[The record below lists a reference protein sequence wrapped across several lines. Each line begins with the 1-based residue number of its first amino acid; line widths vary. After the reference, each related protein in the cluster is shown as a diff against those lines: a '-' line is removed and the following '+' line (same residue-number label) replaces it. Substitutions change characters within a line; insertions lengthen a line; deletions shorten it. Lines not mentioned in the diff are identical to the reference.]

1 MIREKKVRGK
11 TRKFRNFRN
20 NIEEWSQTL
29 PVPPDLS
36 PSYLGCRSYSF
47 DDIYEDFG
55 DYSKFP
61 KSQKREF
68 LQMIINFVKAL
79 HDLKTEK
86 EKEYRI
92 ICFLPIPDLY
102 RVLVMVGY
110 TQAGLESFYA
120 GLNHNGEFNKVFSP
134 STNVQYLQNEWGL
147 HIPDGLEVKGFEGND
162 ESFERDSIW
171 FIGNVN

>member
-1 MIREKKVRGK
+1 MLREKKVRGK

-20 NIEEWSQTL
+20 NIEEWSQSL

-36 PSYLGCRSYSF
+36 PSYLGCKSYSF
-47 DDIYEDFG
+47 DMYEDFG
-55 DYSKFP
+55 DFSNFP

-92 ICFLPIPDLY
+92 ICFLPLPNIY
-102 RVLVMVGY
+102 RILVMIGY
-110 TQAGLESFYA
+110 TRAGLESFYA
-120 GLNHNGEFNKVFSP
+120 GLNHNGEFNKEFSL
-134 STNVQYLQNEWGL
+134 SNAQYLQNEWSL

-162 ESFERDSIW
+162 GSFERDSIW
-171 FIGNVN
+171 FVGNVT